1 MNLGIRLESP
11 RLILRDLRQE
21 DLEQIGSWRPF
32 TDPLS
37 RLWNI
42 PRGTRLSWELWF
54 TVHETDPT
62 RVWLVIERKEDHQV
76 IGTLSLRE
84 IVKHISARLGI
95 TLGADYVEQGYGS
108 EALRL
113 FLPCYFY
120 ELDFRRMF
128 LDVAAANR
136 RAVHVYEKLGF
147 RRTGSHY
154 RNVPEDVD
162 LRFLEQEPYRSLRP
176 YFRRHLGHV
185 QLLFYDMV
193 LERSD
198 WEKMNA
204 EHKGKEVGNTPQR
217 QT

>member
-1 MNLGIRLESP
+1 MNWGIRLESP
-11 RLILRDLRQE
+11 RLILRDLRHE
-21 DLEQIGSWRPF
+21 DLEQIESWRPF

-42 PRGTRLSWELWF
+42 PRGTRLSRELWF
-54 TVHETDPT
+54 TVNQTDQT
-62 RVWLVIERKEDHQV
+62 RLWLVIERKEDGQI

-113 FLPCYFY
+113 FLPHYFH
-120 ELDFRRMF
+120 EMDFRRMF

-154 RNVPEDVD
+154 RDIPENTD
-162 LRFLEQEPYRSLRP
+162 LRFLEQEQYRSLRP
-176 YFRRHLGHV
+176 YFRRHLGRM

-198 WEKMNA
+198 WERMNA
-204 EHKGKEVGNTPQR
+204 G
-217 QT
+217 QTT

>member
-1 MNLGIRLESP
+1 MNWGIRLESP
-11 RLILRDLRQE
+11 RLILRDLRHE
-21 DLEQIGSWRPF
+21 DLEQIESWRPF

-42 PRGTRLSWELWF
+42 PRSTRLSRELWF
-54 TVHETDPT
+54 TVHDTDPT
-62 RVWLVIERKEDHQV
+62 RLWLVIERKEDGQV

-84 IVKHISARLGI
+84 IVRHISARLGI

-113 FLPCYFY
+113 FLPYYFR

-154 RNVPEDVD
+154 RDVPEGTD
-162 LRFLEQEPYRSLRP
+162 LHFLEQEQYRSLRP
-176 YFRRHLGHV
+176 YFRRHLGRV

-198 WEKMNA
+198 WEKAN
-204 EHKGKEVGNTPQR
+204 HL
-217 QT
+217 